1 MLRGR
6 PGITLG
12 CVVNADTQN
21 SQGVEVRFSSE
32 DSFRSDL
39 VDLLTL
45 YKAVD
50 KAGVHRVYV
59 QIKAKRNC
67 ETRHANR
74 SRGVA
79 DTVGGA
85 TPRMVYQLISTL
97 RSVVGCDIGESYF
110 YTFPCWHHHHLPHSP
125 LRRPLRTGCNDRHA
139 LWLCSKG
146 TLTSDTRLLCP
157 RQ

>member
-50 KAGVHRVYV
+50 KAGVHRV
-59 QIKAKRNC
+59 
-67 ETRHANR
+67 
-74 SRGVA
+74 GVA

-110 YTFPCWHHHHLPHSP
+110 YTFPCWHHLPHSP

>member
-12 CVVNADTQN
+12 CVANADTQN

-59 QIKAKRNC
+59 QTKAKRNC

-110 YTFPCWHHHHLPHSP
+110 SMLAPSFHILPCVAFYVLVAMIGMPCGPHKRYKTT
-125 LRRPLRTGCNDRHA
+125 L
-139 LWLCSKG
+139 SKAM
-146 TLTSDTRLLCP
+146 TH
-157 RQ
+157 